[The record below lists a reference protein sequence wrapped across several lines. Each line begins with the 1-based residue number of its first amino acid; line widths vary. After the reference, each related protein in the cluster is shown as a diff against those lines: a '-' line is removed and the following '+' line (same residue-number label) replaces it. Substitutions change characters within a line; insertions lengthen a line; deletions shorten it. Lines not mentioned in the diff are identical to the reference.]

1 MKSKITAFLPCRKG
15 SQRIP
20 NKNLRPFAQYEFGLL
35 QIKIKQLARC
45 ALIKEIIVSTNDD
58 NVKAAVLIFKDEFE
72 GVNINIDDRP
82 EYLGTS
88 DTSTDEVIAYVSEK
102 FDFEHLLWTHV
113 TSPFVDAEDYVKC
126 IECYFNALGHGYDSL
141 MTVQTIKGFI
151 WNHVQPINYDKFSEK
166 WPRTQT
172 LSPLF
177 EVDSAAFIASKAVY
191 KIHNDRIGLKP
202 FLLDLQKEVNID
214 IDWPQQFDL
223 AECIFK
229 IENG

>member
-35 QIKIKQLARC
+35 QIKINQLAQC
-45 ALIKEIIVSTNDD
+45 NLIKEIIVSTNDA
-58 NVKAAVLIFKDEFE
+58 NVKEVVLNFKDAFE
-72 GVNINIDDRP
+72 GINISIDDRP
-82 EYLGTS
+82 DHLGSS
-88 DTSTDEVIAYVSEK
+88 DTSTDEVISYVGEK
-102 FDFEHLLWTHV
+102 FEFEHLLWTHV

-126 IECYFNALGHGYDSL
+126 IEQYFNALDHGYDSL

-151 WNHVQPINYDKFSEK
+151 WNQMQPINYDKLSEK

-177 EVDSAAFIASKAVY
+177 EVDSAAFIASKTVY
-191 KIHNDRIGLKP
+191 KTHNDRIGLKP

-214 IDWPQQFDL
+214 IDWPQQFNL
-223 AECIFK
+223 AESIFK
-229 IENG
+229 IENV